1 MGIARS
7 MTSRGRLATAGVLAI
22 LGLVTAL
29 VAGCS
34 SGPPSASANSGNGD
48 NAQAESTEARPK
60 AKPVTLAV
68 APADQTAA
76 FAPGEPVTVTATD
89 GTLTTVNLLNP
100 DGVAVAGALGPNG
113 QTWSSTEALG
123 YGKTYTLT
131 ANGTGADGTTA
142 TATSTFTT
150 VKPRTL
156 TYPSMN
162 PLEGQIVGVGQPL
175 AIYFDE
181 AITNKKAAEAAIT
194 VQTAPKVDGAF
205 YWFSD
210 KEVHWRPQTY
220 WAPGTQV
227 IADIKIYGKDLG
239 NGIYG
244 QEDRRISFAVGDAFV
259 AEADGVSHQV
269 VVKVNGAV
277 VKTMPTAMGKPSA
290 PTSTGVHVVTDKHP
304 KKIMDSSS
312 YGVPVDSPDGYRT
325 EVDWAVRI
333 SNSGIFTHSAPWS
346 LGDQG
351 HRNVS
356 HGCLNLSPENAK
368 WFYDNSKKGDI
379 VVITNSGG
387 PALRSY
393 DGFGDWNV
401 PWSEWLAGG
410 KK

>member
-1 MGIARS
+1 MGTSRSIA
-7 MTSRGRLATAGVLAI
+7 SRGRLAAAGLLGA

-34 SGPPSASANSGNGD
+34 SGPPAASANNAGGGAGD
-48 NAQAESTEARPK
+48 SEQQQPAPK
-60 AKPVTLAV
+60 AISLAV

-76 FAPGEPVTVTATD
+76 YSPAQPVTVTATD
-89 GTLTTVNLLNP
+89 GTLTTVSLTNP
-100 DGVAVAGALGPNG
+100 DGKQVAGQLGPNG
-113 QTWSSTEALG
+113 QTWSSTESLG

-131 ANGTGADGTTA
+131 ANGTGADGRTA
-142 TATSTFTT
+142 SATSTFTT
-150 VKPRTL
+150 LKPRTL

-162 PLEGQIVGVGQPL
+162 PLEGQIVGIGQPL
-175 AIYFDE
+175 AVYFDE
-181 AITNKKAAEAAIT
+181 PIVNKKAAEQSIT
-194 VQTAPKVDGAF
+194 VQTTPKVEGAF

-210 KEVHWRPQTY
+210 KEVHWRPQHY

-227 IADIKIYGKDLG
+227 VTDIKVYGKDLG
-239 NGIYG
+239 NGVFG
-244 QEDRRISFAVGDAFV
+244 QEDRRISFAIGDAFV
-259 AEADGVSHQV
+259 AEADGVTHQV

-277 VKTMPTAMGKPSA
+277 VKTMPTSMGKQSA

-356 HGCLNLSPENAK
+356 HGCLNLSPANAK
-368 WFYDNSKKGDI
+368 WFFDNSKKGDV
-379 VVITNSGG
+379 VVIANSGG